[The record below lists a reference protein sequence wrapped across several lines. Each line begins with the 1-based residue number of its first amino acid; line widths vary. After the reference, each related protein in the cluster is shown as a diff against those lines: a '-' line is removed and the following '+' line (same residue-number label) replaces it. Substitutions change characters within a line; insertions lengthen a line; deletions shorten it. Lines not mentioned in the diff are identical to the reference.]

1 MYLCAFDS
9 KFSVST
15 AVGGW
20 FSFSPLHTLPT
31 TSKKQLLSLLC
42 PEGIKMLTPGLKLQ
56 YLSHQ
61 MWRAD
66 SLEKTL
72 MLGKTEG
79 RRRRGRQGMSWSD
92 GIADSMDASL
102 SKLWEL
108 VMNREAWRAVVHG
121 VAKSLT
127 QLSDWTELTELINTA
142 PTLVNLNLVWHF
154 RLFILHQFILG
165 VEWHN
170 QSHSSAIVSS
180 IHQPEDWCGN
190 SWFG

>member
-79 RRRRGRQGMSWSD
+79 RRRRGRQRMKWWIVSQTQRTWVWANSRRQWRTGKP
-92 GIADSMDASL
+92 GVLQSMESQR
-102 SKLWEL
+102 
-108 VMNREAWRAVVHG
+108 VRH
-121 VAKSLT
+121 
-127 QLSDWTELTELINTA
+127 DWATELIANNGRA
-142 PTLVNLNLVWHF
+142 ACNNIFVNHNI
-154 RLFILHQFILG
+154 FILILIPFPLSYKLKIKFI
-165 VEWHN
+165 W
-170 QSHSSAIVSS
+170 AIIFIVSS
-180 IHQPEDWCGN
+180 K
-190 SWFG
+190 